1 MTETKAYILVL
12 AVGAFGLALT
22 LAVLDALGSSNQV
35 ALVAAMFWL
44 AAPALCVG
52 VVGAHYEPK
61 DDKQGSHPRH

>member
-12 AVGAFGLALT
+12 VVGALGLALT
-22 LAVLDALGSSNQV
+22 LVVLNALGSSSHV

-44 AAPALCVG
+44 AGPALCVG

-61 DDKQGSHPRH
+61 DDEQSSHSQH